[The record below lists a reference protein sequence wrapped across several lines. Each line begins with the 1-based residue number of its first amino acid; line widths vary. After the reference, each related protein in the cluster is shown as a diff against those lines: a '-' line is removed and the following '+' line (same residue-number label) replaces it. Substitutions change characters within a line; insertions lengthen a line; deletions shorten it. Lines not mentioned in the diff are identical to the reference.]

1 METGVTFY
9 DVLGVEP
16 NATFGELKD
25 AYRKIVVKYHP
36 DKGGDTAVFQTIQTA
51 WSVLRDPDSRR
62 RYDAEKLANAIK
74 SFKGIVAAEVPLA
87 DFDYDV
93 TEEIYSFACRCGDFY
108 EIELVDLFDGV
119 QIVSCNSCSLLLKV
133 MYDEIVEDDKMD
145 QLEED
150 WAEELGIK

>member
-62 RYDAEKLANAIK
+62 RYDAEKLANAPGVWK
-74 SFKGIVAAEVPLA
+74 SLVGNGKKGI
-87 DFDYDV
+87 F
-93 TEEIYSFACRCGDFY
+93 
-108 EIELVDLFDGV
+108 
-119 QIVSCNSCSLLLKV
+119 
-133 MYDEIVEDDKMD
+133 
-145 QLEED
+145 
-150 WAEELGIK
+150 